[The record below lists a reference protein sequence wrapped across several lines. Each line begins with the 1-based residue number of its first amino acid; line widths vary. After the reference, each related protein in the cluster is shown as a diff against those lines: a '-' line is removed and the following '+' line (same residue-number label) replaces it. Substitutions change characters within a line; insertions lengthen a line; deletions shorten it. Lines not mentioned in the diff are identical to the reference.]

1 MWDFEI
7 KLIMIDESLHNISCC
22 LHICKV
28 HKYINLWFATRIIVI
43 LLSIFDRL
51 ELFAYTI
58 VFVYIYTSSSKISML
73 IYVWYNLKIQNY
85 WKYYY

>member
-1 MWDFEI
+1 
-7 KLIMIDESLHNISCC
+7 MIDESLHNISCC

-58 VFVYIYTSSSKISML
+58 VFVYIHT
-73 IYVWYNLKIQNY
+73 VLKLLCLHMSDII
-85 WKYYY
+85 WKYKIIENIIINN